1 MKNLHIFSSPMSVKN
16 GFGSMEGK
24 KSALAERN
32 DGMVSLIY
40 FTAGEYDSKSANI

>member
-1 MKNLHIFSSPMSVKN
+1 MD
-16 GFGSMEGK
+16 GK

-40 FTAGEYDSKSANI
+40 FTAGVWQQKTEYIIDCHFVKQSN